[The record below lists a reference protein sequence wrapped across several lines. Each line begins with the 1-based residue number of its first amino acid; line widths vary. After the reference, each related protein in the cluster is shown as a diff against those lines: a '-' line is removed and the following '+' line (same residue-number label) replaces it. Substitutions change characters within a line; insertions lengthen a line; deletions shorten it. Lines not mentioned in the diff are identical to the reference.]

1 MMKDEGK
8 SQDWLRP
15 IQEVAERAGLPAGS
29 LIPYG
34 RFMAKVDGRH
44 IGGPDDKPAGKLVLV
59 TAMSPTPAGEGKTT
73 LSIGL
78 AQSLGLLGRKA
89 IACIRQ
95 PSLGPLL
102 GVKGGAMGSGLA
114 EAGPLEDFSLQFN
127 GDDYT
132 VVTSHNLVS
141 AIIDNHIYHGNRLG
155 LERVF
160 WPRVST
166 INDRALRE
174 ITASTG
180 KGMAPRKD
188 EFHISAASE
197 IMSMLCLAGSPE
209 DFRERLRKTVVAF
222 GKDGRAVTIA
232 DLGVDGAVAALMKNA
247 LMPNLAQS
255 TEGCPVF
262 IHGGPF
268 GNISIGCS
276 SVAATRMALGL
287 SEFVLTEAGFST
299 ELGAEKFMDILC
311 RDAGFFP
318 SAAVVVATL
327 GALRLHG
334 GASDFSAP
342 DMDSVKRGM
351 ENLRKHVEN
360 VAAFGVAAVVCLNRF
375 KGDSDMEIEE
385 TLGLIRGLGAAA
397 EAVDVRDR
405 GASGGIEAAKA
416 IISACEKKTTEKFL
430 YRLDAAIEEKI
441 ETIATTMYGAEGV
454 VFTEGALRELEE
466 MERGGFGGLPVCV
479 AKTPKSLSDDPALLG
494 RPKGFKVRV
503 TGLRPAAGAGYVV
516 ALCGGV
522 LLMPGM
528 PERPLAERI
537 DVDASG
543 RVTGI

>member
-334 GASDFSAP
+334 RASDFSAP

-375 KGDSDMEIEE
+375 KGDSDNEIEE
-385 TLGLIRGLGAAA
+385 TLGLIRGLGARA
-397 EAVDVRDR
+397 EAVDVRER
-405 GASGGIEAAKA
+405 GGEGGTEAAKA
-416 IISACEKKTTEKFL
+416 IIDACGKQAAERFL

-441 ETIATTMYGAEGV
+441 ETIATAMYGAEGV
-454 VFTEGALRELEE
+454 VFTENARRELED

-494 RPKGFKVRV
+494 RPEGFKVRV
-503 TGLRPAAGAGYVV
+503 TGLRLATGAGYVV

-537 DVDASG
+537 NVDAAG